1 MPISKTFITA
11 AVGATAGAAV
21 LALAAPASA
30 APAPAAP
37 AAVVGAD
44 QPATEA
50 DENPPVLRSAAGST
64 AIGAFTY
71 SAGGLTIKVPAG
83 CFLTHAVSG
92 KGLKINSQRAGV
104 DCVGPMALA
113 AKFCNT
119 RIEFHYADTNNKTY
133 RVDKGPLNG
142 SCKTGTVPMLSKGAK
157 TVKAG
162 KACAQLW
169 VNGQRKAVQCHYITK

>member
-1 MPISKTFITA
+1 MPISKTLITA
-11 AVGATAGAAV
+11 AVGATASAAV
-21 LALAAPASA
+21 LALPAPASA
-30 APAPAAP
+30 APTPAVP
-37 AAVVGAD
+37 AAVVDAG
-44 QPATEA
+44 QPATES

-133 RVDKGPLNG
+133 RIDKGPLNG

-162 KACAQLW
+162 KTCAQLW
-169 VNGQRKAVQCHYITK
+169 INGQRKAVQCHYITK